1 MIKAMSQTG
10 LNLFIPMELLI
21 NSLNALS
28 LSEKRQ
34 ISQLLNEAIAD
45 AEEEKGQEDEAAKKE
60 IQLVRGE
67 YATGNY
73 SEFSNIKE
81 QLKQGAIKRAE
92 RDLGLAEEWFN
103 LEEEAC

>member
-28 LSEKRQ
+28 LSEKQ
-34 ISQLLNEAIAD
+34 QLWGILDEAIAD
-45 AEEEKGQEDEAAKKE
+45 AEEENWREDEETKRE
-60 IQLVRGE
+60 IQLVRDE
-67 YATGNY
+67 YANGSY
-73 SEFSNIKE
+73 SKFSNIKE
-81 QLKQGAIKRAE
+81 QLKQGSIKRAE
-92 RDLGLAEEWFN
+92 RDLGLVEEWFN

>member
-1 MIKAMSQTG
+1 MIKAMSQAG

-45 AEEEKGQEDEAAKKE
+45 AEEENWREDEETEKE
-60 IQLVRGE
+60 IQLVRDE
-67 YATGNY
+67 YANGNY

-81 QLKQGAIKRAE
+81 QLKQGAITRAK
-92 RDLGLAEEWFN
+92 RDLGLVEEWFN

>member
-1 MIKAMSQTG
+1 MMIKAMSQAG

-45 AEEEKGQEDEAAKKE
+45 AEEENWQRDEETKKE
-60 IQLVRGE
+60 IQLVRDE
-67 YATGNY
+67 YANGNY

-81 QLKQGAIKRAE
+81 QLKQGAITRAE
-92 RDLGLAEEWFN
+92 RDLGLVEEWFN
-103 LEEEAC
+103 LEEAC

>member
-1 MIKAMSQTG
+1 MSQTG

-21 NSLNALS
+21 NSLNTLS

-34 ISQLLNEAIAD
+34 ISQILDEAIAQ
-45 AEEEKGQEDEAAKKE
+45 AEEENWREDEASKRE
-60 IQLVRGE
+60 IQLVRDE
-67 YATGNY
+67 YTNGNY

-92 RDLGLAEEWFN
+92 RDLGLVEEWFN

>member
-10 LNLFIPMELLI
+10 LNLFIPIELLI
-21 NSLNALS
+21 DSLNALS
-28 LSEKRQ
+28 LSEKRK

-45 AEEEKGQEDEAAKKE
+45 NEEENWQEDEETKKE
-60 IQLVRGE
+60 IQLVRDE
-67 YATGNY
+67 YANGSY
-73 SEFSNIKE
+73 SKFNIKE

-92 RDLGLAEEWFN
+92 RDLGLVEEWFN

>member
-1 MIKAMSQTG
+1 MIKAMSQAG

-28 LSEKRQ
+28 LSEKQQ

-45 AEEEKGQEDEAAKKE
+45 AEEENWQEDEETKKE
-60 IQLVRGE
+60 IQLVRDE
-67 YATGNY
+67 YETGTY
-73 SEFSNIKE
+73 SKFSHIKE
-81 QLKQGAIKRAE
+81 QLKQGSIKRAE
-92 RDLGLAEEWFN
+92 RDLGLVEEWFN

>member
-1 MIKAMSQTG
+1 MSQTG

-45 AEEEKGQEDEAAKKE
+45 AEEENWREDEATKTE
-60 IQLVRGE
+60 IQLVRDE
-67 YATGNY
+67 YANGNY

-92 RDLGLAEEWFN
+92 RDLGLVEEWFN

>member
-1 MIKAMSQTG
+1 MSQTR

-45 AEEEKGQEDEAAKKE
+45 NEEENWREDEETKKE
-60 IQLVRGE
+60 IQLVRDE
-67 YATGNY
+67 YANGSY
-73 SEFSNIKE
+73 SKFSNIKE

-92 RDLGLAEEWFN
+92 RDLGLVKEWFN

>member
-21 NSLNALS
+21 NSLNALT
-28 LSEKRQ
+28 LSEKQ
-34 ISQLLNEAIAD
+34 QLWRILDEAIAD
-45 AEEEKGQEDEAAKKE
+45 AEEENWQEDEETKKE
-60 IQLVRGE
+60 IQLVRDE

-73 SEFSNIKE
+73 SKFSNIKE

-92 RDLGLAEEWFN
+92 RDLGLVEEWFN